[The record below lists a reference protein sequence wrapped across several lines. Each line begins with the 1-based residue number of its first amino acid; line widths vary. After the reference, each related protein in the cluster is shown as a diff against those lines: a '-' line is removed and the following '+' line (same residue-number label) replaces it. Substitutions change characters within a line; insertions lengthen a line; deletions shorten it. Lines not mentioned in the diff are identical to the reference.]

1 MEWLGVLLLYL
12 ISGFMKKRQ
21 QNQNRKKIESD
32 PEWDTNHSE
41 KQLESNS
48 DVFDNF
54 INDLFETNPK
64 TPSNLSSDIKE
75 VIKEENVETL
85 LQNNDSK
92 IDLKIDDQKAN
103 FEDKVYHSTLAD
115 RDELHFGNKWRK
127 KVKTNIAFFKT
138 KESLRSSIVIKEILE
153 KPLSLRK

>member
-12 ISGFMKKRQ
+12 VSGFIKKRQ
-21 QNQNRKKIESD
+21 QSQNRKKIESD
-32 PEWDTNHSE
+32 PEWDTNNSE
-41 KQLESNS
+41 KQLVPDS

-75 VIKEENVETL
+75 VIKEENVDTL
-85 LQNNDSK
+85 LQKNDRK
-92 IDLKIDDQKAN
+92 IDLEIDDKKEN
-103 FEDKVYHSTLAD
+103 FEDKIYHSELAE
-115 RDELHFGNKWRK
+115 RDELRIGNKWTK
-127 KVKTNIAFFKT
+127 KTKTNIKFLQS
-138 KESLRSSIVIKEILE
+138 KESLRSSIIVKEILE

>member
-12 ISGFMKKRQ
+12 VSSFMKKRQ
-21 QNQNRKKIESD
+21 QSQNRKKIESD
-32 PEWDTNHSE
+32 PEWDTNNSE
-41 KQLESNS
+41 KQLISDS

-75 VIKEENVETL
+75 VIKEENVDTL
-85 LQNNDSK
+85 LQKNDSK
-92 IDLKIDDQKAN
+92 IDLNIDDQKEN
-103 FEDKVYHSTLAD
+103 FEDKVYHSELAE
-115 RDELHFGNKWRK
+115 RDELHFGNKWTK
-127 KVKTNIAFFKT
+127 KTKTNINFLKS
-138 KESLRSSIVIKEILE
+138 KESLRSSIIIKQILE

>member
-32 PEWDTNHSE
+32 PEWDINHSE
-41 KQLESNS
+41 KQLESDS

-64 TPSNLSSDIKE
+64 TPSNLSSDIKQ

-92 IDLKIDDQKAN
+92 IDLKIDDKKEN
-103 FEDKVYHSTLAD
+103 FEDKVYHSELAE
-115 RDELHFGNKWRK
+115 RDELHFGNKWNK
-127 KVKTNIAFFKT
+127 KTKTNITFLKS
-138 KESLRSSIVIKEILE
+138 KESLRSSIIIKEILE